1 MPGEISSAFLFAVRM
16 AMLLRNKNLLVC
28 VKVPARRWKESR
40 AFSIGVVFQIR
51 ERWRISC
58 FISFMN

>member
-1 MPGEISSAFLFAVRM
+1 MPGVIFSAFLFAVRI
-16 AMLLRNKNLLVC
+16 AMLLRNKNLLIC
-28 VKVPARRWKESR
+28 VEVPARRWNESD

-58 FISFMN
+58 FTSFTN